1 MQDHLKEIVEM
12 SKKSQAAIESI
23 AKQREDVSVCTIK
36 DAMTLVTEC
45 GGVISTNEHFIASE
59 IFVKMEQREMF
70 ATIPDASA
78 RLDWLQRKYDA
89 IMPSTLL
96 SFMLHLVIYLA
107 CKTLSSL
114 LKFIY

>member
-36 DAMTLVTEC
+36 DAMTRYEC

-89 IMPSTLL
+89 M
-96 SFMLHLVIYLA
+96 YG
-107 CKTLSSL
+107 K
-114 LKFIY
+114 